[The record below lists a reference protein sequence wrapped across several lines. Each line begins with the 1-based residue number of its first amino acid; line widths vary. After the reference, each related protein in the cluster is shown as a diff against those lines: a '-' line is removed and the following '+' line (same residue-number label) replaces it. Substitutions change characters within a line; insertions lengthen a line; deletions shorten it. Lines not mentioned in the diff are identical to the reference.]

1 MIRDQ
6 IMQKKFKSIGAYCF
20 CCQESD
26 HLVRDCGRIH
36 LVPNIEK
43 IVKSKNPNAKHISL
57 CSKQS
62 RQFRV
67 KFNARKGAM
76 LLNEIRAIYM
86 QSVDEESLSISSSM
100 ENQNVNQYS
109 ELGNNTV
116 KSIDDLLM
124 VNSRS
129 KFENSVTFHNIDATF
144 DNKRRRASKLKSL
157 TSSPKMFSKD
167 PKDLFF
173 PSFDSSTPHPVE
185 NLRTLL
191 ENKIEEEKHDLMNES
206 IEMNAVPFF
215 GRTISRDLE
224 MKSSLKLKMKPP
236 IPKPHKPF
244 RKQKTDVW
252 GLKKT
257 KEKEKGESLKKIVLA
272 GTPPI
277 LNRSVSIENTIQQ
290 RIPSKKITQTSSNL
304 SKSVVFH
311 NQNNNE
317 MFNTNGMST
326 TKDDKE
332 NDLLV
337 SFDKM
342 CNFKNYFPDGNLF
355 KIIIAMNLKERKK
368 KRDEF
373 LKHHNQF
380 ALYLKRA
387 KTNMSS
393 SPTKKFGK
401 NKIVPEDKKTIMMLN
416 PVISSIDKERTH
428 YKRVSNI
435 FREKTDSK
443 SFFQKSKKLSFYDV
457 VFQILTNKELRKI
470 LQAQKEKVKQKG
482 VIRLKK

>member
-6 IMQKKFKSIGAYCF
+6 VMQKKFQSIGAHCF

-57 CSKQS
+57 YSKQS

-86 QSVDEESLSISSSM
+86 QSIDDESLSVSSSN
-100 ENQNVNQYS
+100 ENQNFNQYS
-109 ELGNNTV
+109 EIGNNTD
-116 KSIDDLLM
+116 KSIDNLPIL
-124 VNSRS
+124 NSRN
-129 KFENSVTFHNIDATF
+129 KFENPVTFHNIDSNV

-157 TSSPKMFSKD
+157 TSSPKMISQN
-167 PKDLFF
+167 PQDLFF
-173 PSFDSSTPHPVE
+173 PSFETNNPHPVE

-191 ENKIEEEKHDLMNES
+191 ENKIEEEKNEPMEES
-206 IEMNAVPFF
+206 IEMNVVPFF
-215 GRTISRDLE
+215 GQTISRDLE

-236 IPKPHKPF
+236 IPKPHKPL

-252 GLKKT
+252 GLNKA
-257 KEKEKGESLKKIVLA
+257 KEIRESSKKIVFA

-277 LNRSVSIENTIQQ
+277 FNRSPSIENTIHQ
-290 RIPSKKITQTSSNL
+290 RIPTKKVTTTSSNM
-304 SKSVVFH
+304 SKSVIFH
-311 NQNNNE
+311 NPNNNE
-317 MFNTNGMST
+317 MFKNNGMSS

-342 CNFKNYFPDGNLF
+342 YNFKNYFPDGNLF
-355 KIIIAMNLKERKK
+355 KIIIAMNIKERKK
-368 KRDEF
+368 KRNEF

-401 NKIVPEDKKTIMMLN
+401 NKIVPEDKKTIMMPS
-416 PVISSIDKERTH
+416 PVVSSIDRERNH

-435 FREKTDSK
+435 FREKIDSK

-457 VFQILTNKELRKI
+457 VFQILTNKELRKT
-470 LQAQKEKVKQKG
+470 LQVQKDKVKQKG